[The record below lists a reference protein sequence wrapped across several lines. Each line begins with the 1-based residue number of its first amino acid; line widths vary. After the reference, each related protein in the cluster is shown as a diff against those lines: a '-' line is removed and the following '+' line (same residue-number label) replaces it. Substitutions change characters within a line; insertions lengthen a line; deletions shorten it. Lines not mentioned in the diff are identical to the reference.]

1 MISDSK
7 SFCEMTFVL
16 SFFQLEQMLT
26 IEKKGTGIT
35 QSSSQQKIC
44 FSTNNGL
51 LVLMSKK
58 IFSKM
63 GQQIQYCK
71 LTNYG
76 FERST
81 TKIWQVQLEKKKR
94 KKKEKNCHNT
104 SNRVSLDSRHF
115 SEAKALP
122 WMIPLDQ
129 FLSQKKIVVV
139 DVFVSMN
146 FVTIL

>member
-63 GQQIQYCK
+63 G
-71 LTNYG
+71 
-76 FERST
+76 
-81 TKIWQVQLEKKKR
+81 
-94 KKKEKNCHNT
+94 
-104 SNRVSLDSRHF
+104 
-115 SEAKALP
+115 
-122 WMIPLDQ
+122 
-129 FLSQKKIVVV
+129 
-139 DVFVSMN
+139 
-146 FVTIL
+146 

>member
-1 MISDSK
+1 
-7 SFCEMTFVL
+7 MTFVL

-63 GQQIQYCK
+63 G
-71 LTNYG
+71 
-76 FERST
+76 
-81 TKIWQVQLEKKKR
+81 
-94 KKKEKNCHNT
+94 
-104 SNRVSLDSRHF
+104 
-115 SEAKALP
+115 
-122 WMIPLDQ
+122 
-129 FLSQKKIVVV
+129 
-139 DVFVSMN
+139 
-146 FVTIL
+146 

>member
-26 IEKKGTGIT
+26 IEKKGT

-44 FSTNNGL
+44 FTTNNGL

-63 GQQIQYCK
+63 G
-71 LTNYG
+71 
-76 FERST
+76 
-81 TKIWQVQLEKKKR
+81 
-94 KKKEKNCHNT
+94 
-104 SNRVSLDSRHF
+104 
-115 SEAKALP
+115 
-122 WMIPLDQ
+122 
-129 FLSQKKIVVV
+129 
-139 DVFVSMN
+139 
-146 FVTIL
+146 

>member
-26 IEKKGTGIT
+26 IEKKGT

-44 FSTNNGL
+44 FTTNNGL

-58 IFSKM
+58 IFLKM
-63 GQQIQYCK
+63 GSYNAASLQITDLNAHQPK
-71 LTNYG
+71 YG
-76 FERST
+76 KFS
-81 TKIWQVQLEKKKR
+81 LKKKSGG
-94 KKKEKNCHNT
+94 KEKNCHNT

-115 SEAKALP
+115 SEATKALP

-129 FLSQKKIVVV
+129 FLS
-139 DVFVSMN
+139 
-146 FVTIL
+146 

>member
-7 SFCEMTFVL
+7 SFCKMTFVL

-58 IFSKM
+58 NLFKD
-63 GQQIQYCK
+63 GLVQCCK

-81 TKIWQVQLEKKKR
+81 TKIWQVQLEKKRGKR
-94 KKKEKNCHNT
+94 EKNCPQY
-104 SNRVSLDSRHF
+104 VESRQ
-115 SEAKALP
+115 SRL
-122 WMIPLDQ
+122 
-129 FLSQKKIVVV
+129 
-139 DVFVSMN
+139 
-146 FVTIL
+146 